1 MVRKRHFSYLHI
13 VFQPFFINALSLH
26 FIPAPVA
33 RKIAPWSYA
42 ACLMS
47 CIAMLTQL
55 YPFSWAGQCSPGS
68 SLMWAPA
75 GAPYRAIGT
84 SRGSFPPIRPSQR
97 VAGGLSDLYR
107 HGFCFASRIWLVA
120 DHTFS
125 PRHRSPVRLSADGK
139 LERVA
144 RRVVPLICRPA
155 SANRRAPDPA
165 KTVRRDMA
173 LAGKVA
179 CSHS

>member
-1 MVRKRHFSYLHI
+1 ML
-13 VFQPFFINALSLH
+13 
-26 FIPAPVA
+26 A
-33 RKIAPWSYA
+33 R
-42 ACLMS
+42 
-47 CIAMLTQL
+47 
-55 YPFSWAGQCSPGS
+55 S

-75 GAPYRAIGT
+75 VHRIGQLAHRVGA
-84 SRGSFPPIRPSQR
+84 SHERPSQR

-155 SANRRAPDPA
+155 SPNRRPTDPA

-173 LAGKVA
+173 LARKVA
-179 CSHS
+179 SPYS